1 MTTSPAA
8 IARDEAL
15 QNSITVNVVAVGDAI
30 NQLMATRQIK
40 SAAVSA
46 LVQQAQTGIIA
57 GVALLM
63 HVPRKDA

>member
-15 QNSITVNVVAVGDAI
+15 QNSITVNVMAIGDAV
-30 NQLMATRQIK
+30 NQLMARRKIK
-40 SAAVSA
+40 SAAVAA
-46 LVQQAQTGIIA
+46 LIQQAQTGIIA

-63 HVPRKDA
+63 NVPRKDA

>member
-8 IARDEAL
+8 LARDEAL
-15 QNSITVNVVAVGDAI
+15 QNNITVSVMSIGDAI
-30 NQLMATRQIK
+30 NQLMATRKIK
-40 SAAVSA
+40 SAAVAA

-63 HVPRKDA
+63 NVPRKDA

>member
-15 QNSITVNVVAVGDAI
+15 QNNITVAVMKIGDNI
-30 NQLMATRQIK
+30 NQLMATRSIG
-40 SAAVSA
+40 AASIGA
-46 LVQQAQTGIIA
+46 LLQQVQTGVIA

-63 HVPRKDA
+63 AIPRNDA